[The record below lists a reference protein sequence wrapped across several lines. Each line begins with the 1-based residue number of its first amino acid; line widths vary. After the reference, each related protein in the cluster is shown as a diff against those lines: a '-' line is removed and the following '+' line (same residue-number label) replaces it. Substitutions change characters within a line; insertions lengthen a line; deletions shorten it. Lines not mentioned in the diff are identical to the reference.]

1 LNNLIASSEMLIT
14 KSSFSDGMMRW
25 SAINSDTSPDLY
37 GERMSLELY
46 KKMLSYI
53 KDNVPP
59 PAHFKSMV
67 CSDFWCGGMPY
78 VSLAHYSDLNG
89 KAVPGQPIELFIDGE
104 RLKAKGI
111 MFDTPLGRAVWKS
124 LKEDEKLVDDEDRI
138 RISIAFLDLAH
149 KHGESGQVFERK
161 SATAVCP
168 QCLKGEKNK
177 IYLDGYLVHL
187 ALTRVPVNP
196 RTILEEDAMPKKSQ
210 IKTRK
215 EDAVSIVG
223 DEELVNEIEKSALET
238 KSDVL
243 VEMSDTDNHLLKLAD
258 TSDMGDLLVG
268 KAKAKKDMPVEEEDS
283 EDDME
288 EDDKEKKGKGKK
300 ECSLTEGDIEV
311 IRSLIVEAL
320 PKPIEV
326 VVEPVTVKSDTV
338 STLNGVIT
346 PDPEVKKSAL
356 DIATDNLYNSV
367 NVALGLQGVT
377 LEQRLESIN
386 PSLQELGNSITVL
399 VRESMGQVAPVPE
412 TNEQALILEAINN
425 LTQKVEGISTEVATM
440 KAQTV
445 NTTVQNKMP
454 VPRSIQTTQLVTN
467 SQAPVANPNSVTN
480 IVRRSVSQ
488 HLQPK

>member
-1 LNNLIASSEMLIT
+1 LNNIIASSEMFIT

-37 GERMSLELY
+37 GERMTLELY

-53 KDNVPP
+53 KNNVPP
-59 PAHFKSMV
+59 PTHFKSMV

-124 LKEDEKLVDDEDRI
+124 LKEDEKLVDDENRI

-149 KHGESGQVFERK
+149 RHGENGQVFERK
-161 SATAVCP
+161 SATSVCP

-177 IYLDGYLVHL
+177 IYVDGYLVHL

-196 RTILEEDAMPKKSQ
+196 RTILEEDAMTKKSK
-210 IKTRK
+210 ITTRK

-243 VEMSDTDNHLLKLAD
+243 VEMSDTNSD
-258 TSDMGDLLVG
+258 TTDAVVEEAKT
-268 KAKAKKDMPVEEEDS
+268 KAPVEEEDS

-311 IRSLIVEAL
+311 IRNLIVEAL
-320 PKPIEV
+320 PKP
-326 VVEPVTVKSDTV
+326 VEVKSDTV
-338 STLNGVIT
+338 STLAVPEVEPAQIVT
-346 PDPEVKKSAL
+346 EVKKSAL

-367 NVALGLQGVT
+367 NVALSLQGVT

-386 PSLQELGNSITVL
+386 PSLQELGNSITAL

-412 TNEQALILEAINN
+412 SNDQAVILEAIQN

-445 NTTVQNKMP
+445 NPTVQNKMP

-467 SQAPVANPNSVTN
+467 SQTTVAKPNSVHN
-480 IVRRSVSQ
+480 LVRRSVSS
-488 HLQPK
+488 HLPLE